1 MSEGDVNQT
10 MVATDKRFWWTVIAV
25 VAGGLVATTATSEA
39 GNTRSG
45 SPSRQRSV
53 RGAGRKTVD
62 TRSGQVFNV
71 LAYAKN
77 GACDDNSFQMAINA
91 AAAVSPRGVVLI
103 PAVSCTFKRANF
115 DLSGLDGLQIVGSG
129 IGATVI
135 HLAHPSND
143 LFRWTTTTYDQT
155 IRDFSVTSD
164 TVARTSGWIARVNV
178 AYNGWALLR
187 RVRFSDLDIKK
198 QVNGLWIAQ
207 YEFVWITRCFM
218 TDFVGKKAAI
228 TGATNVGPIVI
239 TAPGHGYHSNDHVN
253 ITGVGG
259 NAAANGTWVITV
271 VDANTFQLNGSNG
284 DGDYTGGGSV
294 MRVGEGIG
302 IKIGQTTRK
311 DIEQGSELYIQNVSI
326 YGNDLAGSN
335 PPLDIGILIEDT
347 DAVYI
352 NNVSIGASHTNAL
365 KIQANSGGHGPAN
378 HFITQSVF
386 DATQAGDSVRLTG
399 GGTIVDVQFTGCWFA
414 SAGNVV
420 SCGGT
425 GQPPCSAVSALRID
439 AGGIARITM
448 TGGTIFN
455 ARGTGLYAAP
465 AGPMTISGMT
475 ISGNPNQDAIYID
488 CNGLNNLGP
497 VLSGNQ
503 ITTTGAGYAVKTS
516 NVSSRMSVNG
526 NVIVGGSNGHTCY
539 GYNGVAC
546 GIGPPPVVNAN
557 NSN

>member
-1 MSEGDVNQT
+1 M
-10 MVATDKRFWWTVIAV
+10 
-25 VAGGLVATTATSEA
+25 
-39 GNTRSG
+39 
-45 SPSRQRSV
+45 
-53 RGAGRKTVD
+53 
-62 TRSGQVFNV
+62 FNV

-77 GACDDNSFQMAINA
+77 RACDDNSFQMAINA

-103 PAVSCTFKRANF
+103 PAVSCTFKTANF

-218 TDFVGKKAAI
+218 TDFVGRKAAI

-253 ITGVGG
+253 ITEVNG
-259 NAAANGTWVITV
+259 NTAANGTWVITV

-284 DGDYTGGGSV
+284 DGNYTGGGSV
-294 MRVGEGIG
+294 MRAGEGIG

-335 PPLDIGILIEDT
+335 PPLDIGLLIQDT
-347 DAVYI
+347 DAVYVK
-352 NNVSIGASHTNAL
+352 NTSIGGCHSNCL
-365 KIQANSGGHGPAN
+365 KIVADSGAVAKN
-378 HFITQSVF
+378 HFIANSVF
-386 DATQAGDSVRLTG
+386 DATQVSHSAWLTG
-399 GGTIVDVQFTGCWFA
+399 GGTIQDIMMTDNWYG

-420 SCGGT
+420 SCGEV
-425 GQPPCSAVSALRID
+425 GQPACVSAISGLRID
-439 AGGIARITM
+439 AAASGRIM
-448 TGGTIFN
+448 IIGGTIGN
-455 ARGTGLYAAP
+455 TRGTGLYAAP
-465 AGPMTISGMT
+465 AGAMTITGMT
-475 ISGNPNQDAIYID
+475 ITGNANQDAVYIG
-488 CNGLNNLGP
+488 CNGLNGLGP
-497 VLSGNQ
+497 VLTGNYLTTSG
-503 ITTTGAGYAVKTS
+503 TGYAIKTS
-516 NVSSRMSVNG
+516 NVSNRMSVNG
-526 NVIVGGSNGHTCY
+526 NVLVGDSNGPTCY
-539 GYNGVAC
+539 GYDGTTC
-546 GIGPPPVVNAN
+546 GIGPPPAVNAN
-557 NSN
+557 NLN